1 VDAGELS
8 RKYATAIFSL
18 ALDEWLT
25 SLNSVRSAV
34 SNDAKLATVLTTR
47 ETPYQE
53 KQALLDKIL
62 PAKTIEAV
70 RNFLYTLL
78 KQDDFGLLDDVIT
91 ELEHISRGGPQ
102 VQTTYVTT
110 AMGLGDAEKEKFQQ
124 TLRKK
129 YGDNLEFVF
138 RVDPSIIGGAIV
150 QVGDKLID
158 GSIACRLEALS
169 NTIGVKS

>member
-18 ALDEWLT
+18 ALDEWLVA
-25 SLNSVRSAV
+25 LNVVRNAV
-34 SNDAKLATVLTTR
+34 SNDSTLATSLTNADI
-47 ETPYQE
+47 PFQE
-53 KQALLDKIL
+53 KQALLDRVI
-62 PAKTIEAV
+62 PANTVQAV

-78 KQDDFGLLDDVIT
+78 KQDDFGLLNDVIGD
-91 ELEHISRGGPQ
+91 LERISRSGPQ

-110 AMGLGDAEKEKFQQ
+110 AITLTDEEKEKFQH
-124 TLRKK
+124 TLRAKH
-129 YGDNLEFVF
+129 GDNLEFVF

-158 GSIACRLEALS
+158 GSIASRLEALS